1 MNKQSDQWNV
11 VQFQVTDW
19 PKDGRIRKPQT
30 ILQVIEEVIRRQQ
43 KIGGGPIVVHCRYI
57 DCTHSNSYCLPL
69 SSDTVS
75 RCGVYC
81 SVSIALEQ
89 CKTEG
94 VIDVFQVIKGVRMNK
109 PGAVTTLVIIA

>member
-1 MNKQSDQWNV
+1 MSHNV
-11 VQFQVTDW
+11 IQFQVVDW
-19 PKDGRIRKPQT
+19 SDDGYVREPQT

-57 DCTHSNSYCLPL
+57 DCRHSNSYCLPL

-81 SVSIALEQ
+81 SVSIGLEQ

-94 VIDVFQVIKGVRMNK
+94 VIDVFQVIKAVRMNK
-109 PGAVTTLVIIA
+109 PGAVTTLVCTTPL

>member
-1 MNKQSDQWNV
+1 MSHNV
-11 VQFQVTDW
+11 IQFQVVDW
-19 PKDGRIRKPQT
+19 SNNGYVREPKT

-43 KIGGGPIVVHCRYI
+43 KIGGGPIVVHCRYT
-57 DCTHSNSYCLPL
+57 DCTHINSYSLSL

-75 RCGVYC
+75 RCEVYC

-109 PGAVTTLVIIA
+109 PGAVTTLVCTSPL

>member
-1 MNKQSDQWNV
+1 M
-11 VQFQVTDW
+11 TDW
-19 PKDGRIRKPQT
+19 SEDGHVRKPKT
-30 ILQVIEEVIRRQQ
+30 ILQIIEEVIRRQQ

-57 DCTHSNSYCLPL
+57 DCTYYCLPL

-75 RCGVYC
+75 HCGVYC

-94 VIDVFQVIKGVRMNK
+94 VIDVFQVIKAVKRSK
-109 PGAVTTLVIIA
+109 PGAVTTLVIIE

>member
-1 MNKQSDQWNV
+1 M

-19 PKDGRIRKPQT
+19 PKDGRVRKHQT
-30 ILQVIEEVIRRQQ
+30 ILLVIEEVIRRQQ

-94 VIDVFQVIKGVRMNK
+94 VIDVFQVIKGIRMNK
-109 PGAVTTLVIIA
+109 LGAVTTLVIIE

>member
-1 MNKQSDQWNV
+1 M

-19 PKDGRIRKPQT
+19 PKDGRVKKPQT

-57 DCTHSNSYCLPL
+57 DSTHSNSYSLPL

-94 VIDVFQVIKGVRMNK
+94 VIDVFQVIKAVRMYK
-109 PGAVTTLVIIA
+109 PGAVTTLVIIE

>member
-1 MNKQSDQWNV
+1 MSHNV
-11 VQFQVTDW
+11 IQFQVVDW
-19 PKDGRIRKPQT
+19 SNDGYVREPKT

-57 DCTHSNSYCLPL
+57 DCTHSDSYSLSL

-75 RCGVYC
+75 HCGVYC

-89 CKTEG
+89 CKRKG

-109 PGAVTTLVIIA
+109 PGAVSTLVCTSPL

>member
-1 MNKQSDQWNV
+1 M

-19 PKDGRIRKPQT
+19 PKDGCVRKPQT
-30 ILQVIEEVIRRQQ
+30 ILQVIEEVIRKQQ

-57 DCTHSNSYCLPL
+57 DCTHSNSYSLPV

-75 RCGVYC
+75 RSGVYC

-94 VIDVFQVIKGVRMNK
+94 VIDIFQVIKAVRMNK
-109 PGAVTTLVIIA
+109 PGAVTTLVIIE

>member
-1 MNKQSDQWNV
+1 MSHNV
-11 VQFQVTDW
+11 IQFQVVDW
-19 PKDGRIRKPQT
+19 SNDGYVREPKT

-57 DCTHSNSYCLPL
+57 DCTHSYSLPV
-69 SSDTVS
+69 SSDTIS

-109 PGAVTTLVIIA
+109 PGAVTTLVCTSPL

>member
-1 MNKQSDQWNV
+1 MSHNV
-11 VQFQVTDW
+11 IQFQVVGW
-19 PKDGRIRKPQT
+19 SEDGYVREPQT

-57 DCTHSNSYCLPL
+57 DCTHSNSYCVPL

-81 SVSIALEQ
+81 SVNIALEQ

-94 VIDVFQVIKGVRMNK
+94 VIDVFQVIKAIRRNK
-109 PGAVTTLVIIA
+109 PGAVTTLVCTTPL